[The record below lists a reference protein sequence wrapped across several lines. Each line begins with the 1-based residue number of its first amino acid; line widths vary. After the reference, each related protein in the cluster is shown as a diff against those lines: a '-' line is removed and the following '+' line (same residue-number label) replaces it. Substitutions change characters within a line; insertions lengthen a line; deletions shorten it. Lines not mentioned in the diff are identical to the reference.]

1 MMAYIVSKADLKV
14 KDALTVISYEINED
28 TAAPAVTNIRFARMP
43 SVNAGDYVCLKEAG
57 ETVYLGVVS
66 GVEADKKTSVAAL
79 RSLPVSSVFSRN
91 ILLGDAQAVTE
102 NYILSAVI
110 DNFVSSDDALTDIPY
125 IAATAK
131 TQTPLGIT
139 PHNENGIYNL
149 DTFLRYVA
157 LRHHIFTDFE
167 LTADALNVSIE
178 NRTPPLH
185 IIDATAADVLNLTE
199 TVVSECVSKL
209 TVKTPAGVVTFYLF
223 DDGTFGTN
231 PGAGTRIPGKA
242 DTVYCENAEDA
253 EKTAG
258 DVFAKNKFSH
268 LIEAEILT
276 DSKLYDTVSMRL
288 YDRARVKTK
297 TGVFDTY
304 ISYISRKSASK
315 TALFKFGDARLTLT
329 DKLKGGV

>member
-28 TAAPAVTNIRFARMP
+28 AAAAVQSEFRFASAP
-43 SVNAGDYVCLKEAG
+43 NAGAGDYIVLRGVYAG
-57 ETVYLGVVS
+57 VIS
-66 GVEADKKTSVAAL
+66 GVEADKKTSVSTL
-79 RSLPVSSVFSRN
+79 RALPVSSIFSRN

-102 NYILSAVI
+102 NYILSAVNG
-110 DNFVSSDDALTDIPY
+110 NFAASGDAMTDIPY
-125 IAATAK
+125 INVTAK

-139 PHNENGIYNL
+139 PHNDNGIYNL

-167 LTADALNVSIE
+167 LTADALYVSIE
-178 NRTPPLH
+178 NRSPPRH
-185 IIDATAADVLNLTE
+185 IIDATAADVLSLNE

-209 TVKTPAGVVTFYLF
+209 TVKTPAVITTYYLF
-223 DDGTFGTN
+223 EDGSFGTN
-231 PGAGTRIPGKA
+231 PEAGTRVRGKA
-242 DTVYCENAEDA
+242 DTVYCENAEDV

-268 LIEAEILT
+268 LIEAEIL
-276 DSKLYDTVSMRL
+276 SESRLYNAAGMRL
-288 YDRARVKTK
+288 YDRALVRTK
-297 TGVFDTY
+297 TGVYDTY

>member
-14 KDALTVISYEINED
+14 RDALTVISYEINED
-28 TAAPAVTNIRFARMP
+28 AAAAAQSEFRFASAP
-43 SVNAGDYVCLKEAG
+43 NAAAGDYVVLRG
-57 ETVYLGVVS
+57 LYTGVVS
-66 GVEADKKTSVAAL
+66 GVEMDKKTSVAAL

-102 NYILSAVI
+102 NYILSAVNG
-110 DNFVSSDDALTDIPY
+110 NFAASGDAMTDIPY

-139 PHNENGIYNL
+139 PHNDNGIYNL

-157 LRHHIFTDFE
+157 LRHHIFADFE
-167 LTADALNVSIE
+167 ITADTLDVSIE
-178 NRTPPLH
+178 NRIPPLH
-185 IIDATAADVLNLTE
+185 IIDATAADVINLTE

-209 TVKTPAGVVTFYLF
+209 TVKTPAGITTYYLF
-223 DDGTFGTN
+223 EDGSFGTN
-231 PGAGTRIPGKA
+231 PEAGTRVRGKA
-242 DTVYCENAEDA
+242 DTVYCENAEDV

-258 DVFAKNKFSH
+258 DVFDKNKFSH

-297 TGVFDTY
+297 TGVYDTY